1 MELHKSLLRV
11 VGLAAFA
18 GLVLGGDLRGNL
30 NANESHRTS
39 LDSFLSLQDAFDIWR
54 GTRGDDGPPLL
65 WVTHAVQSGSGGN
78 SAGMYSVLPGL
89 TGLTVSF

>member
-18 GLVLGGDLRGNL
+18 GLVLGGGLRGNL

-39 LDSFLSLQDAFDIWR
+39 LDSFLSFQDAFEIWCR
-54 GTRGDDGPPLL
+54 TWGDDGPPLL
-65 WVTHAVQSGSGGN
+65 WVTHAVQSRSGEN
-78 SAGMYSVLPGL
+78 SAGKYSVVPGL
-89 TGLTVSF
+89 TGFAVSC